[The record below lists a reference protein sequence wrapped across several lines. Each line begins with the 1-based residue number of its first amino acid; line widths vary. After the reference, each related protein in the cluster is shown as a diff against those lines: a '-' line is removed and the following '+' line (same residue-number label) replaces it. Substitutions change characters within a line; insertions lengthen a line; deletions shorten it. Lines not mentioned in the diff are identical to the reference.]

1 MAPPDTAMTAHS
13 FSVPADQRYFEDY
26 PPGAVYEFGATTVSE
41 DELVSFARSYDPQSF
56 HIDRAA
62 AAESMFGGLI
72 ASGWH
77 TASLTMRMLVDHYL
91 STVASLASPGVDEL
105 RWLAPVRPA
114 DVLRVRVTV
123 TDARRSRSRADRG
136 VVTSYIEVMNQN
148 DVVVMTVKAVNLLLT
163 RPAA

>member
-1 MAPPDTAMTAHS
+1 MTAHS

-62 AAESMFGGLI
+62 AAGSMFGGLI

-77 TASLTMRMLVDHYL
+77 TASLTMRMLVENYL